1 MSTRITHRKKTDP
14 SLPETSAWYQDLLKL
29 QDQDTLPAGT
39 RATTRL
45 GHRARNGLQLAIIT
59 LLLALLVMDRL
70 NYLRNLIPWPVLADE
85 PQATANMKV
94 PMSF

>member
-14 SLPETSAWYQDLLKL
+14 SLPETSGWYQDLLKL

-45 GHRARNGLQLAIIT
+45 AHRARNGLQLAIIT
-59 LLLALLVMDRL
+59 PHC
-70 NYLRNLIPWPVLADE
+70 LIEKGNRRSESLPHIRGHRDV
-85 PQATANMKV
+85 
-94 PMSF
+94 